1 MVRSSST
8 LREVWRPLV
17 GTKVWLEYFDHNSY
31 FEEVFKPQY
40 GTIREQFSGGEGRD
54 DWYLVKLDQP
64 FGYKQYDIDHLV
76 ISSRW
81 QGERVGQSIPTS
93 VFVVLAPDPEKLT
106 EPFEV
111 DRKLYIA
118 WGIAGPDKDSIDR
131 FLNRD

>member
-1 MVRSSST
+1 MI
-8 LREVWRPLV
+8 

-81 QGERVGQSIPTS
+81 QGEHVGQSIPTS

-118 WGIAGPDKDSIDR
+118 WGMAGNSKEAIDKR
-131 FLNRD
+131 FKRDE